1 MSNPTVSVVIATR
14 DRPEMLRAAIDAV
27 MRQTYAGVIECVV
40 VFDRTEPDESLGR
53 ADPDRRVV
61 VTENAR
67 VGGLAGARN
76 SGILSSTGDLVA
88 FCDDDD
94 VWFLEKV
101 EKQVALMGSADTSV
115 TGIVID
121 YGGRQVTRVPQKD
134 TFTLKNLVETRLM
147 EAHPSTVLMR
157 RTALLEKIGLVDEV
171 LPGSYG
177 EDFDFI
183 LRAMQAGEV
192 SVVEEALVTVRWGQS
207 MFSRD
212 WATIVAAIDY
222 MIAKHEVLRKSR
234 KGLARLYGRRAF
246 ACAAMGR
253 RKEALGDCARV
264 FRRKPTERRI
274 YVTVP
279 VALGL
284 VSAERL
290 LDLAHRRGRGI

>member
-1 MSNPTVSVVIATR
+1 MNHPTVSVVIATR
-14 DRPEMLRAAIDAV
+14 NRPEMLRSAIEAV
-27 MRQTYAGVIECVV
+27 MEQSYPGRIECVV
-40 VFDRTEPDESLGR
+40 VFDRTEPDLSL
-53 ADPDRRVV
+53 RRDDGSRQVV
-61 VTENAR
+61 VVENSR

-76 SGILSSTGDLVA
+76 AGILASTGELVA

-94 VWFLEKV
+94 VWFPEKLT
-101 EKQVALMGSADTSV
+101 KQVQQLGAADTSV

-121 YGGRQVTRVPQKD
+121 YGGREVARVPKQE
-134 TFTLKNLVETRLM
+134 TFTLQNLVETRLM

-157 RTALLEKIGLVDEV
+157 RTALLDKIGLVDED

-192 SVVEEALVTVRWGQS
+192 AVVEEALVTVRWGQS

-222 MIAKHEVLRKSR
+222 MIAKHPVLRASR
-234 KGLARLYGRRAF
+234 KGMARLYGRRAF
-246 ACAAMGR
+246 AVAALGR
-253 RKEALGDCARV
+253 RGEALRDCGRV
-264 FRRKPTERRI
+264 LRRRPTERRV

-290 LDLAHRRGRGI
+290 LDLAHRRGHGI